1 MKLVKEIRNMYQLLP
16 KLEQE
21 IFNEIFHR
29 YDDILS
35 HKQKEIIY
43 NILLWRTT
51 RTGAVFDGTQ

>member
-21 IFNEIFHR
+21 IFNEIFQN
-29 YDDILS
+29 YSILS

-51 RTGAVFDGTQ
+51 RTGAVEDGTQ